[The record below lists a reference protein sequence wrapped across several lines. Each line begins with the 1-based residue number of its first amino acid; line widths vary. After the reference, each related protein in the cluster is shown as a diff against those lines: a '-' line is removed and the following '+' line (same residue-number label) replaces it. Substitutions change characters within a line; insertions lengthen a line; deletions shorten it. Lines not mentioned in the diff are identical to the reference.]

1 MKRVIAEI
9 AKTVD
14 ADLHKLP
21 LLHRL
26 LLPVLS
32 FSSSLYAL
40 SLSLRRRLYHLG
52 LFHHR
57 RLPVPVISV
66 GNLTWGGNG
75 KTPMVE
81 FIAREFV
88 ENGISPLILTRGY
101 AGGDEARMLQR
112 HLCQASAKIGL
123 GANRGEVAARFFER
137 YGHMDP
143 RGLGTGSNTEKIGV
157 VILDDGMQHWRLLR
171 DLEVIMVNGML
182 PWGNGHLLPRGPMR
196 EPKSALRRADIAII
210 HHADMISDR
219 QLKAIEL
226 SLLQVKS
233 DLPTFCSRLAPSHFF
248 EVRNRSL
255 KLPLSAVSGM
265 AILCVCAIGFA
276 SAFVRSIEQDIRMI
290 RQRLEELEHNFGAK
304 PMVVVTE
311 KDYDRDPGVLLELDR
326 FEVFVLCSTLQ
337 IMPFADRTEEDL
349 KNRLKDVCR

>member
-1 MKRVIAEI
+1 
-9 AKTVD
+9 
-14 ADLHKLP
+14 
-21 LLHRL
+21 
-26 LLPVLS
+26 
-32 FSSSLYAL
+32 
-40 SLSLRRRLYHLG
+40 
-52 LFHHR
+52 
-57 RLPVPVISV
+57 
-66 GNLTWGGNG
+66 
-75 KTPMVE
+75 MVE

-112 HLCQASAKIGL
+112 HLCQTSAKIGL
-123 GANRGEVAARFFER
+123 GANRGEVAACFFER

-143 RGLGTGSNTEKIGV
+143 RAASGFDRVSLARGLGTGSNTEKIGV

-255 KLPLSAVSGM
+255 KLPLSAVSDM

-276 SAFVRSIEQDIRMI
+276 SAFVRSIEMIGPRYVDRIEFSDHHFIQAEVCMFSCLDENDIEFRINSAM
-290 RQRLEELEHNFGAK
+290 
-304 PMVVVTE
+304 
-311 KDYDRDPGVLLELDR
+311 
-326 FEVFVLCSTLQ
+326 LCPVWS
-337 IMPFADRTEEDL
+337 
-349 KNRLKDVCR
+349 